1 MVIYLGIINFEVN
14 NQNLYGYQPTQDNIN
29 LISGGTGSYQSLAA
43 NEQVVTPNGAG
54 VDLNYQGIQGGSIL
68 ALKPLNVLPD
78 PEPRLILL
86 TFLSP

>member
-43 NEQVVTPNGAG
+43 NEQVETPTGAG
-54 VDLNYQGIQGGSIL
+54 VDLNS
-68 ALKPLNVLPD
+68 
-78 PEPRLILL
+78 LIFISL
-86 TFLSP
+86 